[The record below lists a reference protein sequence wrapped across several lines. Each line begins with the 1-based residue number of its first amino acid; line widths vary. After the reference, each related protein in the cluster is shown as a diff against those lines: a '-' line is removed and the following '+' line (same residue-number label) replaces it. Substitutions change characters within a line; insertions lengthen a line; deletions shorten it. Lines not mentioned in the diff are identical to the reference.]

1 MLVATPRCQMYRFLL
16 TRVMGLIFVLF
27 SVTFLTFIF
36 GYFAPGDPI
45 RLMMGTH
52 FDPVLY

>member
-1 MLVATPRCQMYRFLL
+1 MYRFLL